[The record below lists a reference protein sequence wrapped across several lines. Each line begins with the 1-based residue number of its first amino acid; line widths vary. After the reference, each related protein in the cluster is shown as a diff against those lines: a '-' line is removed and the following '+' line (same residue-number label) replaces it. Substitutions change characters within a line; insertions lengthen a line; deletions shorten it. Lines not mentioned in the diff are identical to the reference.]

1 MGVAAGSLRVYADDR
16 GTTQP
21 ITSVTKTQQEETE
34 ILNDPEFEDIVEVPE
49 QEIDASKANIRD
61 ETQQNN
67 DIVKPVSHQARV
79 QVLAIVRH

>member
-1 MGVAAGSLRVYADDR
+1 MTSGREDIDMRKVVKNTLTALLVMGVAAGSLRVYADDR

-49 QEIDASKANIRD
+49 QKN
-61 ETQQNN
+61 
-67 DIVKPVSHQARV
+67 
-79 QVLAIVRH
+79 